1 MADRHD
7 ELIDAVHE
15 HLASHEPA
23 WPLSRRGFVTA
34 TLSTGF
40 ALAVSPVQAQTAIHT
55 SADGLT
61 AGPVQIP
68 VKDGEIPAYR
78 AMPAGRTGLA
88 TILVVHEIWGVHEYI
103 QDVCRRL
110 AKLGYLAVAPELFAR
125 AGDVGKAESVA
136 AIMRDFVAK
145 TSVAQVDSDL
155 DATAAWAASHGGDA
169 SRLGVT
175 GFCWGGQFTLMYAAH
190 NPKLK
195 AAVAWYGPLA
205 AARVPGDKTVLQ
217 VASSI
222 RVPVLGLYGGKDNG
236 IPTSQVDE
244 LRAQLKAGGNDQSEI
259 VIYPDAGHA
268 FHADYRPSYQK
279 DAAEDGWKRMSA
291 WFKAHGLS

>member
-1 MADRHD
+1 MTDHRS
-7 ELIDAVHE
+7 ELDDAVHE

-23 WPLSRRGFVTA
+23 RPLSRRGFVTA

-40 ALAVSPVQAQTAIHT
+40 ALSVSPVQAQTVIKT
-55 SADGLT
+55 GADGLT
-61 AGPVQIP
+61 AGAVKIP

-78 AMPAGRTGLA
+78 AMPAGRTRLA
-88 TILVVHEIWGVHEYI
+88 TILVVHEIWGVREYI

-136 AIMRDFVAK
+136 VIMRDFVPK
-145 TSVAQVDSDL
+145 TSAAQVDGDL

-205 AARVPGDKTVLQ
+205 AARVPGDKTALQ
-217 VASSI
+217 IASEI
-222 RVPVLGLYGGKDNG
+222 RVPVLGLYGGKDQG
-236 IPTSQVDE
+236 IPASQIDE
-244 LRAQLKAGGNDQSEI
+244 LRKQLKAGGNEQSEI
-259 VIYPDAGHA
+259 VVYPDAGHG
-268 FHADYRPSYQK
+268 FHADYRPSYEK
-279 DAAEDGWKRMSA
+279 EAAADGWKRMIA